1 MRILLLLIGCAV
13 TATSFGQAQ
22 LENPG
27 FEGPWEDVIGTED
40 EPKDWSSLKTAD
52 ALGVVAPVVLFKS
65 EEAHSGDYSVHL
77 VNADAFG
84 VIANGIMTNGQVHA
98 DFDPELGNVFT
109 NDSDAEFNTEFT
121 DRPDSLV
128 AWVKYAPEGGDRGKI
143 EVLLH
148 DNSATGILPETGST
162 DHWVGKARIDIE
174 ESYTEWTRV
183 SAPFEYYNESNPNY
197 VLTVVSSGDSTIAV
211 DGSEMWVDDLELIYE
226 APDDASIETTVEL
239 NHQVIA
245 TANGLNVKLEDFSAA
260 KIMVYGLDGKI
271 VYESAINSSNTQHNI
286 PVSGTYIYR
295 IIKDEQ
301 IATGK
306 VVID

>member
-1 MRILLLLIGCAV
+1 
-13 TATSFGQAQ
+13 
-22 LENPG
+22 
-27 FEGPWEDVIGTED
+27 
-40 EPKDWSSLKTAD
+40 
-52 ALGVVAPVVLFKS
+52 
-65 EEAHSGDYSVHL
+65 
-77 VNADAFG
+77 
-84 VIANGIMTNGQVHA
+84 
-98 DFDPELGNVFT
+98 
-109 NDSDAEFNTEFT
+109 
-121 DRPDSLV
+121 
-128 AWVKYAPEGGDRGKI
+128 
-143 EVLLH
+143 
-148 DNSATGILPETGST
+148 
-162 DHWVGKARIDIE
+162 
-174 ESYTEWTRV
+174 
-183 SAPFEYYNESNPNY
+183 
-197 VLTVVSSGDSTIAV
+197 
-211 DGSEMWVDDLELIYE
+211 MWVDDLELIYE